1 MNLVENE
8 DHGQFGNSTVFFVI
22 AQTKPV
28 LLFMK
33 VLVTLCCSYQ
43 YVIFMCNIFV
53 KLSIIIQLLQSP
65 RIARCKQCKH
75 RYIYVVTGRYH
86 SYRDTTL

>member
-1 MNLVENE
+1 
-8 DHGQFGNSTVFFVI
+8 
-22 AQTKPV
+22 
-28 LLFMK
+28 
-33 VLVTLCCSYQ
+33 
-43 YVIFMCNIFV
+43 MCNIFV

-75 RYIYVVTGRYH
+75 RYINVVTGRYH